1 MTGDAFPVHD
11 EALTQIEHALGPDPE
26 FGLPALLDF
35 YAGHDP
41 SVAVQLDVRTD
52 LGVEV
57 WDATDS
63 PAFHPYDVIEALV
76 AEVRRLRSEAR

>member
-1 MTGDAFPVHD
+1 MTFPVHD
-11 EALTQIEHALGPDPE
+11 DALTQIEHALGPNPE
-26 FGLPALLDF
+26 FRLSALLDF

-41 SVAVQLDVRTD
+41 SGAVQLDARTN

-76 AEVRRLRSEAR
+76 AEVRRLRSDR